1 MEPLGKV
8 SLHVPAG
15 MDPSLRHRLAPAAA
29 DRAVVCGKKSDAAAR
44 DGGHQ
49 LIDQEVILKPPI
61 GGEVMSDDCMR
72 PSKHGAAIGFLTG
85 SKESRVFAL
94 QNWASTH
101 NRNMPR
107 QRHTIQFASP
117 VTLFGACIW

>member
-1 MEPLGKV
+1 MQG
-8 SLHVPAG
+8 
-15 MDPSLRHRLAPAAA
+15 
-29 DRAVVCGKKSDAAAR
+29 KSDAAAR

-61 GGEVMSDDCMR
+61 GGEVMSDDRMR
-72 PSKHGAAIGFLTG
+72 PTKPGAAIGFLTG
-85 SKESRVFAL
+85 SRESGMFAL

-107 QRHTIQFASP
+107 QRHTTQFASP